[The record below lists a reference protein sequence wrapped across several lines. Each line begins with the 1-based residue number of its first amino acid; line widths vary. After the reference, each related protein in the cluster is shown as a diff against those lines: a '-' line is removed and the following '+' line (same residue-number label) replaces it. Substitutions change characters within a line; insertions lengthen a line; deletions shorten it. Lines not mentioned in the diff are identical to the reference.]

1 MGSGAGGSNTS
12 LVAASVESGARAP
25 APGGGQGGHA
35 PRRRR
40 LAAVRLWLDVCWPA
54 RRDPPAPAP
63 CPGSTHGRVS
73 GAGSSSAGA
82 GAPRGGSSGDA
93 GGQTSSGPP
102 STAPSGG
109 AAGGGGAAAARG
121 PGAPAGLPPPAPQ
134 QPGLKRSMSETHSG
148 SSHAVYDARG
158 GGSLDSARSP
168 HSARSSFVL
177 ENLGGRASEAGG
189 GGGGPVP
196 PPPDVDAYGRPSFA
210 AFEPQRESLLA
221 RAGGPPAAPR
231 PGALPAASVSRGSVF
246 ESALPPDLAWRYR
259 ALGALLPQ
267 APLPLA
273 TLTRVWRYRDAAD
286 AAEAAHIFEMQVG
299 PQALRAAPLARGSC
313 LRRAL
318 APLLRCVRSRRPTPL
333 LPTPHP
339 SQGVVKTATLKDGSV
354 WVMASPEHIAY
365 IGSAHVAT
373 MPKLHAGILAAFEGG
388 EGGGPPLHPLDFQVG
403 ARGRATGGSARLQQA
418 RALLTQPR
426 RGLLPAAVPP
436 GAHRARPPAPLHPV
450 GAERR
455 LRDAGPGAPPCG
467 RGAPGTAQGP
477 AHEPRMAGGQAAP
490 LRRVARRRR
499 LPQVG
504 PAAAACGPRAGRSA
518 QGSGQ
523 HQRTLALL
531 STDRA
536 EASAT
541 MLFASS
547 RPGSSAP
554 PTHPQ
559 VPAGR
564 GPGPAGE
571 AGAAGVPDERARV
584 HVALAAADDAAP
596 AGAAHDGRRRDGQR
610 GAQGRPLREGRAA
623 GRAAPRPPCRAHLH
637 GGSLPCLLDN
647 PSRLATSALPPH
659 PHRPVLLPP
668 GLVSAGVCRVRGGPA
683 VGARRRRGRRAA
695 ARRAPPAVT
704 HRDAAAGRRREPHGA
719 AWPHRAGARG
729 RHLARRPRRADRVG

>member
-1 MGSGAGGSNTS
+1 MGQTASSGGGSGRQPSARAATAAAGATASTAAAAGGVAPSARKPPPGGGGGGGAGAEGRPAVMGSGAGGSNTS

-436 GAHRARPPAPLHPV
+436 GAPRALPPAP
-450 GAERR
+450 
-455 LRDAGPGAPPCG
+455 PP
-467 RGAPGTAQGP
+467 P
-477 AHEPRMAGGQAAP
+477 
-490 LRRVARRRR
+490 
-499 LPQVG
+499 
-504 PAAAACGPRAGRSA
+504 
-518 QGSGQ
+518 
-523 HQRTLALL
+523 
-531 STDRA
+531 
-536 EASAT
+536 
-541 MLFASS
+541 
-547 RPGSSAP
+547 
-554 PTHPQ
+554 
-559 VPAGR
+559 
-564 GPGPAGE
+564 PGP
-571 AGAAGVPDERARV
+571 P
-584 HVALAAADDAAP
+584 
-596 AGAAHDGRRRDGQR
+596 
-610 GAQGRPLREGRAA
+610 
-623 GRAAPRPPCRAHLH
+623 
-637 GGSLPCLLDN
+637 
-647 PSRLATSALPPH
+647 
-659 PHRPVLLPP
+659 PP
-668 GLVSAGVCRVRGGPA
+668 GGCRTTA
-683 VGARRRRGRRAA
+683 
-695 ARRAPPAVT
+695 T
-704 HRDAAAGRRREPHGA
+704 
-719 AWPHRAGARG
+719 
-729 RHLARRPRRADRVG
+729 